1 MGHLGHPGSDDLFL
15 AVVRYAPILFVVAGV
30 LTVWWLS
37 RQQLPGDVQPDVLA
51 ALSDTEALPTGSI
64 RQRLPLGVQGVDGET
79 LARVL
84 EALCTDGL
92 AVRWYEDVD
101 VSGARQERQPVYRR
115 VARASASS

>member
-15 AVVRYAPILFVVAGV
+15 AVVRYAPILFVVAG
-30 LTVWWLS
+30 
-37 RQQLPGDVQPDVLA
+37 VLA